1 MSFQYRKVRTVKEF
15 LTDLS
20 GAEVGERVRI
30 CLIRGDIRKTVYPIL
45 EQRPQSAPETFVS
58 QTYTP
63 DLSGMEW
70 GALLSLLTD
79 SLREKYSIPAGING
93 VIVLEVEKGG
103 MAQKSGLLTGD
114 LITSINGKPVDN
126 IQTFLQNYSNIE
138 EGALIEIYR
147 DQSFE
152 YLTIGYSSP
161 GVRKVL

>member
-30 CLIRGDIRKTVYPIL
+30 CLIRGEIRKTVYPIL
-45 EQRPQSAPETFVS
+45 EERPQSAPETFVS

-63 DLSGMEW
+63 DLSDMEW

-103 MAQKSGLLTGD
+103 IAQKSGFLPGD
-114 LITSINGKPVDN
+114 LITSINAKPVYDM
-126 IQTFLQNYSNIE
+126 QTFLQAYSSIE
-138 EGALIEIYR
+138 EGALVEIYR
-147 DQSFE
+147 NQSFM
-152 YLTIGYSSP
+152 YINIGSSTL
-161 GVRKVL
+161 GVPKTL